1 MAESRNESQ
10 QAQAAELKRLRR
22 ERAEQ
27 AAERAEDAATTAE
40 ACAAKLE
47 AGLAEQR
54 RIAEMATQITR
65 LADRVT
71 KVELDHARGVEGG
84 SSTTENAIPPEG
96 IELSPG
102 VKLSAITIVKS
113 GHEAPDDAAV
123 KAIVSDFTGA

>member
-1 MAESRNESQ
+1 
-10 QAQAAELKRLRR
+10 
-22 ERAEQ
+22 
-27 AAERAEDAATTAE
+27 
-40 ACAAKLE
+40 
-47 AGLAEQR
+47 
-54 RIAEMATQITR
+54 MATQITR

-84 SSTTENAIPPEG
+84 GAAITENAMPPEG